1 MVLELPA
8 RGRAACPVGCRHCI
22 HQAVKAGP
30 EPELS
35 GPELEGLVRAARGM
49 GVPLLTAYPHRGD
62 ASLDPG
68 ELAGLLGLARGLGL
82 KTKTLTSGADP
93 AGVARLLPLLDR
105 LAVSVDA
112 LDAEGY
118 AAFRPPANHPALLE
132 TLRVLE
138 AHRRRAP
145 GPALTAL
152 VMVGRSTLGT
162 VGRRVAEI
170 ADLRLFDKIKVQEVL
185 PLGRAEA
192 LEGEALDRPEELQ
205 RLAHLRGRWS
215 SWGLRV
221 GVPLWRLRPGGLGCR
236 LGQKDLVVGPR
247 GQLAGCTLML
257 YLGEAVGSSR
267 DGSLPSLWEE
277 AFGVYRRREGR
288 PVPASCGACRHYRA
302 DRCWG
307 GCLAR
312 RRIFGDAVELARS
325 CGARAG
331 AALACG

>member
-1 MVLELPA
+1 M
-8 RGRAACPVGCRHCI
+8 GCRHCI
-22 HQAVKAGP
+22 HQAVPEGP
-30 EPELS
+30 EAELS
-35 GPELEGLVRAARGM
+35 QSELEALVRGARVVGA
-49 GVPLLTAYPHRGD
+49 PLLTAYPHRGD
-62 ASLDPG
+62 ASLDGG
-68 ELAGLLGLARGLGL
+68 ELAGLLALARGLGL
-82 KTKTLTSGADP
+82 QTKTLTSGADP

-132 TLRVLE
+132 TLRVLS
-138 AHRRRAP
+138 AHRRRSG
-145 GPALTAL
+145 GPLLTAL
-152 VMVGRSTLGT
+152 VMVGRSTLGS

-170 ADLRLFDKIKVQEVL
+170 ADLRLFHKIKVQEVL

-192 LEGEALDRPEELQ
+192 LRGEALDLPEELQ
-205 RLAHLRGRWS
+205 RLAHLRDRWS

-221 GVPLWRLRPGGLGCR
+221 GAPLWRLRPGGRGCR
-236 LGQKDLVVGPR
+236 LGQKDVVVGPR

-257 YLGEAVGSSR
+257 YLGETVGSSR
-267 DGSLPSLWEE
+267 GGSLPSLWEE
-277 AFGVYRRREGR
+277 AFARYRRREAR
-288 PVPASCGACRHYRA
+288 PVPAACGACAHYRS

-312 RRIFGDAVELARS
+312 RRIFGDAAELARS
-325 CGARAG
+325 CGAPAG